1 MLRRDIGV
9 VFQDNLMDKKLT
21 VRENL
26 MIRAGFYHK
35 TKFKRT
41 AAVDEAAKYSEIEEF
56 IDRDYGTLSGGQRR
70 RVDIARA
77 LLNTPQLLF
86 LDEPF
91 AGLDPIN
98 VEVIKKSINK
108 LVNQGTIIILSAHQ
122 MNVVEEYCKNILL
135 IDKGKTLLSGNL
147 ADIKSAYG
155 INNIYIKSQDNF
167 LQFLPSNIEII
178 NRTVNSV
185 EIKNNI
191 NPNEI
196 LKILV
201 NNNVN
206 IDAFEVKEP
215 SLQEIFIKK
224 VGEHK

>member
-1 MLRRDIGV
+1 MSYKEALRSTLDWC
-9 VFQDNLMDKKLT
+9 
-21 VRENL
+21 
-26 MIRAGFYHK
+26 
-35 TKFKRT
+35 
-41 AAVDEAAKYSEIEEF
+41 DELGMSEYLDMKAEQ
-56 IDRDYGTLSGGQRR
+56 LSKGNQQKIQLISAF
-70 RVDIARA
+70 VNNPD
-77 LLNTPQLLF
+77 LLF

-108 LVNQGTIIILSAHQ
+108 LVNRGTIIILSAHQ

-155 INNIYIKSQDNF
+155 INNIYIKSNDNF
-167 LQFLPSNIEII
+167 LHFLPSDIEII
-178 NRTVNSV
+178 NKTVNSV